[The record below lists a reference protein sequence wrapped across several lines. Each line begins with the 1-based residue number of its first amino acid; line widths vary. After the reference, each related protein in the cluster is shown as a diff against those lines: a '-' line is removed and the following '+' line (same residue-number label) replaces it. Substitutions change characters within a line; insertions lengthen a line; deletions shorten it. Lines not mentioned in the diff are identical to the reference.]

1 MVTFPTTLC
10 QCVAA
15 RVLLPPYT
23 VDFVFV
29 SPILRNGILVAFVL
43 GTIRELD
50 PLAPSV
56 LLKEIENNERD
67 KHKKSM
73 VRPPR

>member
-1 MVTFPTTLC
+1 MVTFPTPLR
-10 QCVAA
+10 QPVSRVASQA
-15 RVLLPPYT
+15 LYT

-29 SPILRNGILVAFVL
+29 SPILRNGILVAFVI
-43 GTIRELD
+43 GTIRELE

-67 KHKKSM
+67 KNKKSM